1 MDNMYEEHIILMY
14 YILLFGAHTID
25 IHLINY

>member
-1 MDNMYEEHIILMY
+1 MDNLYEEHILIY

-25 IHLINY
+25 INFINY